1 MLSFYADQRN
11 SKGILNMKQCDF
23 TLERSNKYLTQAVSK
38 ETLNFCS
45 FITTGLNHNISVVGK
60 YAPSALFDCFI
71 TLDSDL
77 NCVYSNDFANF
88 YYGVAPQIDSMLII
102 DSISKMRFSDLN
114 GIDQFISTHSR
125 CFMMHPTQKNII
137 LDMARYI
144 IIAYASNYG
153 IKIRISPELLAIAIS
168 EDPTGKVITRDS
180 DVIQIH
186 GCPTKKIRTAFSGLR
201 FSKDANST
209 WKVASEG
216 GYSLDTIYEDVNN
229 ITLLNGATFYSG
241 VLLKPLKFSY
251 LKNCYENY
259 NTATLCIEFERTTY
273 ATVFALDGN
282 FLYHPLLEDIKET
295 ISNILF
301 YDDTCKL
308 HMAEQLAEVST
319 PDHLSENL
327 LDPINKYLHDCI
339 NVNQIGVS
347 GNIVTSD
354 NKLLL
359 GKRSGAS
366 IDSGF
371 LYPGVNGNA
380 EILDSNVSFYSYSV
394 YADSPSILLNN
405 GRIDFHGEI
414 ARETY
419 AELRQDARC
428 EDWICYGVTI
438 SGNISRNDPNEDGIY
453 QCTSRRLHFNI
464 LFEQVI
470 DQTFASVYNTTKMA
484 VESFENEKLLG
495 IEVYSYK
502 NFSDYI
508 IKLFSRVF
516 GRIAESKDL
525 VESILLLILFFS
537 SPIQQHEIATG
548 DWASKL
554 SFALA
559 LIIVFTTLYR
569 GIKRVAE
576 VIRRQQQIRHILV
589 FRKKTY
595 DSLHRK
601 IRRAVSGFHYHPVA
615 YAALQLYV
623 ENHVFDEL

>member
-1 MLSFYADQRN
+1 M
-11 SKGILNMKQCDF
+11 
-23 TLERSNKYLTQAVSK
+23 
-38 ETLNFCS
+38 
-45 FITTGLNHNISVVGK
+45 
-60 YAPSALFDCFI
+60 
-71 TLDSDL
+71 
-77 NCVYSNDFANF
+77 
-88 YYGVAPQIDSMLII
+88 
-102 DSISKMRFSDLN
+102 
-114 GIDQFISTHSR
+114 
-125 CFMMHPTQKNII
+125 
-137 LDMARYI
+137 
-144 IIAYASNYG
+144 
-153 IKIRISPELLAIAIS
+153 
-168 EDPTGKVITRDS
+168 
-180 DVIQIH
+180 
-186 GCPTKKIRTAFSGLR
+186 
-201 FSKDANST
+201 
-209 WKVASEG
+209 
-216 GYSLDTIYEDVNN
+216 
-229 ITLLNGATFYSG
+229 
-241 VLLKPLKFSY
+241 
-251 LKNCYENY
+251 
-259 NTATLCIEFERTTY
+259 
-273 ATVFALDGN
+273 
-282 FLYHPLLEDIKET
+282 
-295 ISNILF
+295 
-301 YDDTCKL
+301 
-308 HMAEQLAEVST
+308 
-319 PDHLSENL
+319 
-327 LDPINKYLHDCI
+327 
-339 NVNQIGVS
+339 
-347 GNIVTSD
+347 TSD

-470 DQTFASVYNTTKMA
+470 DQTFASVCNTTKMA